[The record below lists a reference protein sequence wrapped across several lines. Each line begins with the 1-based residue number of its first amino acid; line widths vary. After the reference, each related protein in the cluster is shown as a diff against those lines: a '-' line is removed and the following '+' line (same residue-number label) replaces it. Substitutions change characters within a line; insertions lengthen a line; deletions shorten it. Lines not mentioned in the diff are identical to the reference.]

1 MLRTICS
8 LFLIKLKSFHFHKN
22 SHNTILFSLLHHCC
36 FGDLSFS
43 LFFLSHHCHLELWF
57 FFSFSSHTIVTW
69 SFEFFLSFS
78 SCTIVAWSFE
88 FFLHTSPNKPTHK
101 HSHTHWKL
109 QAYESNAKPKLGK
122 KLIFT
127 PCYFHFYFLRTLLWF
142 SSLIIPKLTVFT
154 PQSQLEELC
163 NNFIF

>member
-1 MLRTICS
+1 
-8 LFLIKLKSFHFHKN
+8 
-22 SHNTILFSLLHHCC
+22 
-36 FGDLSFS
+36 
-43 LFFLSHHCHLELWF
+43 LELWF

-69 SFEFFLSFS
+69 SFEFFCLFPLSPLLLGALNFS
-78 SCTIVAWSFE
+78 
-88 FFLHTSPNKPTHK
+88 LTHK
-101 HSHTHWKL
+101 PKQTNTQALSHTLKTSCIWK
-109 QAYESNAKPKLGK
+109 QCKVKLGM

-142 SSLIIPKLTVFT
+142 SSLIIPKLNVFT